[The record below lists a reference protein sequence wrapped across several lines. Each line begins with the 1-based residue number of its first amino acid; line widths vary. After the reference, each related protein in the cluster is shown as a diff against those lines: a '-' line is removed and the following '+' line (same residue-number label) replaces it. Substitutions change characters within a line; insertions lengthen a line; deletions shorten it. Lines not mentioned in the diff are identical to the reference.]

1 MRIKVCGIAVLAVFL
16 VGCATQPIPTSQ
28 ATPVPASKVRDTTFT
43 KPGTGRGQVIVK
55 RDSGFGGSACSTKL
69 FANGKLTAELSTSEK
84 INLYFPEGM
93 HVISAWPNNPCGGG
107 MVEVEAQVKVDK
119 VLTYRI
125 GYGSNG
131 DFGLYP
137 TAF

>member
-1 MRIKVCGIAVLAVFL
+1 MHIKACAAAALALL
-16 VGCATQPIPTSQ
+16 VAGCATQPIPTSQ
-28 ATPVPASKVRDTTFT
+28 AIPVSASKVHDTTYT
-43 KPGTGRGQVIVK
+43 KPVPGYGVVIVK